1 MNSSELSSD
10 QMNSAIQDMA
20 TFTAHGTPISSNITS
35 KGSSYFKDIME
46 NPSLENIMK
55 NLMNLQKEEDEEFKE
70 IKTFISEVMKEDL
83 KMETP
88 FELMTYGMKMMMK
101 EEDDRTKEMKEI
113 ADKIQTSIYKYYMK
127 KMTLVILEMTKD

>member
-1 MNSSELSSD
+1 
-10 QMNSAIQDMA
+10 MA
-20 TFTAHGTPISSNITS
+20 LFTAHGSPIGNNITA

-55 NLMNLQKEEDEEFKE
+55 NIVNIQKEEDEEFKE

-88 FELMTYGMKMMMK
+88 FELMTYSMKFMFK
-101 EEDDRTKEMKEI
+101 GEEERNQEMKEI
-113 ADKIQTSIYKYYMK
+113 AEKITERVQRYYLK
-127 KMTLVILEMTKD
+127 KMAPIMQEMMRE